1 MAGFLRGTAGARVLS
16 PTAPVTLFPTSN
28 RSIAA
33 WLKPSNCASQGVKPH
48 IATVTANIG
57 GKSIQMQAPPS
68 PQGFL
73 LGMGED
79 EPFFLSTPHTAAPE
93 QPWSNDS
100 KLGESTLLYSPGV
113 PPPSPPARATQQ
125 HDSQEMD
132 WSAFFQPPQ
141 QQAASEE
148 LVHPHT
154 VFQQY
159 ADLAADPS
167 LNGQDME
174 WLQTIPSENFQA
186 HTRSHLSP
194 SSSTLA
200 GSSSLQ
206 DDHYCKMTADK
217 ARIQCHNFIPGF
229 KTSCA

>member
-79 EPFFLSTPHTAAPE
+79 EPFFSQHSPYRSTRAALE
-93 QPWSNDS
+93 QRFETGREHLALLPWC
-100 KLGESTLLYSPGV
+100 
-113 PPPSPPARATQQ
+113 PS
-125 HDSQEMD
+125 S
-132 WSAFFQPPQ
+132 
-141 QQAASEE
+141 
-148 LVHPHT
+148 
-154 VFQQY
+154 
-159 ADLAADPS
+159 
-167 LNGQDME
+167 
-174 WLQTIPSENFQA
+174 
-186 HTRSHLSP
+186 LSP
-194 SSSTLA
+194 RA
-200 GSSSLQ
+200 
-206 DDHYCKMTADK
+206 
-217 ARIQCHNFIPGF
+217 CHPA
-229 KTSCA
+229 T